1 MWMFKGGT
9 PVRPDDIALVILVL
23 LALSMFGGLAILWM
37 AMTNRRALRE
47 MAHRER
53 LAMIQRGLIPAPELD
68 PLGFEEAM
76 GELST
81 TSTAADR
88 WRTAG
93 VTFIGLGLGL
103 MMLIG
108 FAAGE
113 PGIGVGIGGGFAIL
127 GATLLLNGLPTRR
140 TDVSRY
146 RPIPQPPPPPT
157 RPAPPPEPPIQ

>member
-1 MWMFKGGT
+1 LRSED
-9 PVRPDDIALVILVL
+9 VALVILAL
-23 LALSMFGGLAILWM
+23 MSLAVFGGLAILWM

-47 MAHRER
+47 MEHRER
-53 LAMIQRGLIPAPELD
+53 LAMIQRGLIPAPEVD

-81 TSTAADR
+81 GSPNADR

-113 PGIGVGIGGGFAIL
+113 PGVGLGIGGGFAVL
-127 GATLLLNGLPTRR
+127 GATLLLNGLPSRR
-140 TDVSRY
+140 PDVSRY
-146 RPIPQPPPPPT
+146 RATPQAPQRPMRPT
-157 RPAPPPEPPIQ
+157 PSPPPEPPIQ

>member
-1 MWMFKGGT
+1 M
-9 PVRPDDIALVILVL
+9 
-23 LALSMFGGLAILWM
+23 
-37 AMTNRRALRE
+37 E
-47 MAHRER
+47 HRER

-81 TSTAADR
+81 ASTSADR

-113 PGIGVGIGGGFAIL
+113 PGVGLGIGGGFAVL
-127 GATLLLNGLPTRR
+127 GAALLLNALSTRR
-140 TDVSRY
+140 PDVSRY
-146 RPIPQPPPPPT
+146 RSMSHPPQRAT
-157 RPAPPPEPPIQ
+157 RPGPPAPPEPPLQ